1 METVFCYLIFSFC
14 KLKPTMKLV
23 ETLFLGKTLFPQ
35 ERKDFLS
42 TEKCFVLFR
51 ASSLQVQTV
60 TETSCNK

>member
-1 METVFCYLIFSFC
+1 
-14 KLKPTMKLV
+14 MKLV
-23 ETLFLGKTLFPQ
+23 ETLFLGKTLFPH